1 MATRW
6 ATISTVSAFALKGIG
21 PAGDLV
27 QVRPDP
33 RQLAGALALRLAGA
47 NLHPNVASSATH
59 VPLPLGGAQPPAKP
73 LPGTRGAWPQRVGW
87 LSHRN
92 WPPAVASITP
102 GIPGREGG
110 ASSRMSVVGRGPPV
124 VYTAEIPY
132 SETRTLRSA

>member
-6 ATISTVSAFALKGIG
+6 ATISTASAFALKGIG

-59 VPLPLGGAQPPAKP
+59 VPLPLGGSEGAQPPASP
-73 LPGTRGAWPQRVGW
+73 C
-87 LSHRN
+87 
-92 WPPAVASITP
+92 
-102 GIPGREGG
+102 
-110 ASSRMSVVGRGPPV
+110 RGP
-124 VYTAEIPY
+124 AERGPKG
-132 SETRTLRSA
+132 